1 VIPILVEKRP
11 FSLDHRL
18 NEKAGKRFALIK
30 KPIKQIH
37 VSCGI
42 IHQDDNI
49 LAVQRS
55 DKMRLPLKWEF
66 PGGKIEPGESPSEC
80 LQRELMEE
88 LDLHVLVG
96 KPLNPLTHNY
106 PTFIVTLY
114 PFICTIESGA
124 ITLHEHAAF
133 AWLSPSK
140 LPALD
145 WAEADRPVLDAYLK
159 ILEIQRSIKGDVPG
173 S

>member
-1 VIPILVEKRP
+1 MTPVLVEKRP

-18 NEKAGKRFALIK
+18 NEKAGKRFALTK
-30 KPIKQIH
+30 KPIEQIH

-66 PGGKIEPGESPSEC
+66 PGGKIELGESPSEC

-88 LDLHVLVG
+88 LDLYVLVG
-96 KPLNPLTHNY
+96 KT
-106 PTFIVTLY
+106 TQ
-114 PFICTIESGA
+114 
-124 ITLHEHAAF
+124 
-133 AWLSPSK
+133 
-140 LPALD
+140 PAD
-145 WAEADRPVLDAYLK
+145 P
-159 ILEIQRSIKGDVPG
+159 
-173 S
+173 